1 MNILFPAGKPGGG
14 DRAAHR
20 RGKAVCMKLVTFAVP
35 CRNAERELRALCE
48 SLLAAGDAAEI
59 FLIDDGSADGTGRI
73 ADEYAGER
81 PEIFRVIHQEN
92 GGIGDCIDR
101 AVRFASGRYFKVLDP
116 REEIDAES
124 LVNVMKKIRRL
135 EAAGG
140 VDMIVTNYTIRGNDS
155 IPDRTVRFRNVF
167 RPGRIIGWDKAR
179 PFLAWQRMTL
189 QSCMFRTKLIRKSG
203 ISLPKKLSC
212 AEDLFVFAMLPQ
224 VQQICYLDRDLCSR
238 RLGAGTPEPPE
249 GSGERWEHR
258 MTVCLEIFRM
268 LCSGE
273 LRQEH
278 AIPVKYLRQE
288 AQYQFLLTV
297 MTVRLTAGEGADEQL
312 RGLWRKAGNIDPVRA
327 LQMRAAVLVKA
338 RLIK

>member
-167 RPGRIIGWDKAR
+167 RPGRIIGWDEEEEEHARKLVQRELSRLSDSFEQAKAAGYNKYIM
-179 PFLAWQRMTL
+179 FLHYPPTSIL
-189 QSCMFRTKLIRKSG
+189 EDDSG
-203 ISLPKKLSC
+203 FTDMAKEYG
-212 AEDLFVFAMLPQ
+212 AEHVIYAHSHGEHRFHDSIHGEKDGIQYHLVSGD
-224 VQQICYLDRDLCSR
+224 YLNW
-238 RLGAGTPEPPE
+238 TPE
-249 GSGERWEHR
+249 
-258 MTVCLEIFRM
+258 
-268 LCSGE
+268 
-273 LRQEH
+273 
-278 AIPVKYLRQE
+278 
-288 AQYQFLLTV
+288 
-297 MTVRLTAGEGADEQL
+297 RL
-312 RGLWRKAGNIDPVRA
+312 V
-327 LQMRAAVLVKA
+327 
-338 RLIK
+338 